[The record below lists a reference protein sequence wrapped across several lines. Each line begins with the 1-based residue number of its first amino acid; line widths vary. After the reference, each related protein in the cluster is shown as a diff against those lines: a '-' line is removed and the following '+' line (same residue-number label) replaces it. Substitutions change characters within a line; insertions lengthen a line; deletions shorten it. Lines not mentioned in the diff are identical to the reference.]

1 MLAKGRGRTGGPG
14 RAAMH
19 LHASPGRAR
28 MRRILLLVPLL
39 CASGELGAQSFAHWL
54 EPGTRVRVTA
64 PSLEPPRLAGEVAL
78 LRPDTLVLA
87 RRGERV
93 PIANARIDLI
103 EVSLGQD
110 RRRGVWRGTLLGGLV
125 GAGLG
130 ATAGALGAHRYP
142 TGVGASAAI
151 GFFGG
156 GLVGGGLGA
165 GAGAVFAPERWQGY
179 RIDHPPVGRG
189 PSAAPPASR
198 SPSGARRRP

>member
-1 MLAKGRGRTGGPG
+1 
-14 RAAMH
+14 
-19 LHASPGRAR
+19 
-28 MRRILLLVPLL
+28 MRRTLLLAPLL
-39 CASGELGAQSFAHWL
+39 LLGGELRAQSFAHWL

-64 PSLEPPRLAGEVAL
+64 PSLEPPRLAGDVAL

-87 RRGERV
+87 RRGEQVR
-93 PIANARIDLI
+93 IANARIDLI

-110 RRRGVWRGTLLGGLV
+110 RRRGAWHGTLLGGLV

-130 ATAGALGAHRYP
+130 ATFGALGAHRFP

-165 GAGAVFAPERWQGY
+165 GVGAVFAPERWQGY
-179 RIDHPPVGRG
+179 RIDHPPV
-189 PSAAPPASR
+189 SR
-198 SPSGARRRP
+198 SPSAGRRRP

>member
-1 MLAKGRGRTGGPG
+1 
-14 RAAMH
+14 
-19 LHASPGRAR
+19 
-28 MRRILLLVPLL
+28 MRRILALAPLL
-39 CASGELGAQSFAHWL
+39 LLAGELRGQSFAHWL

-64 PSLEPPRLAGEVAL
+64 PSLEPPRLAGDVAL

-87 RRGERV
+87 RRGERI
-93 PIANARIDLI
+93 PIANERIDLI

-110 RRRGVWRGTLLGGLV
+110 RRRGVWRGSLLGGLV

-130 ATAGALGAHRYP
+130 ATFGALGAHRFP
-142 TGVGASAAI
+142 TGVGVSAAI

-179 RIDHPPVGRG
+179 RIDHPPVTRRE
-189 PSAAPPASR
+189 SAAPPASR
-198 SPSGARRRP
+198 SPSRARRRP